1 MSGRRKWSF
10 LMLRLGTFLHPSLA
24 SVAILLI
31 IMSGAAAQGDRR
43 ESLDKEIAASREL
56 IFQGSYDE
64 AVSRFADLSKRHAD
78 SPAGDFYQAVALIWK
93 SYVDSKLEAG
103 SRDHDEAI
111 NTALAFAIKKAD
123 AMRARP
129 DKSKED
135 EVEALYYLGS
145 ALAIRSRLNFYQNHS
160 VPAARY
166 ARAAQDHLNSLVK
179 IDPGYTD
186 AYFALGGI
194 YYRAGVLLDS
204 SIARLATSV
213 LGAKALPEGDIDRG
227 IGYLRLASDKSRF
240 AGVDAKLA
248 LLEIYVPK
256 GERLD
261 EALGL
266 ARELQA
272 KYPGNQT
279 FARYLMRIYLGLKD
293 RARLNQTAR
302 AVLARVKEGKPGFG
316 AFMKAEANRFMLEA
330 RKL

>member
-1 MSGRRKWSF
+1 MIRSQVFFRP
-10 LMLRLGTFLHPSLA
+10 RLVCA
-24 SVAILLI
+24 AII
-31 IMSGAAAQGDRR
+31 FIAAVTPAAQAEKR
-43 ESLDKEIAASREL
+43 EVIRGEIASAREL
-56 IFQGSYDE
+56 IFQGGYDE
-64 AVSRFADLSKRHAD
+64 AVKRFVGLAKAHPDN
-78 SPAGDFYQAVALIWK
+78 PAGDFYQAVALIWK

-103 SRDHDEAI
+103 SRDYDEAI
-111 NTALAFAIKKAD
+111 NTALAAAIK
-123 AMRARP
+123 RAEAIRSGP
-129 DKSKED
+129 NKSKED

-145 ALAIRSRLNFYQNHS
+145 AFAIKSRLNFYQNHI
-160 VPAARY
+160 VPAARF
-166 ARAAQDHLNSLVK
+166 ARTAQDHLNALIK
-179 IDPGYTD
+179 IDPDYAD

-204 SIARLATSV
+204 PVARLASGV
-213 LGAKALPEGDIDRG
+213 LGAKALPEGDSERG
-227 IGYLRLASDKSRF
+227 IRYLKAAAGSRF

-256 GERLD
+256 NERLD

-279 FARYLMRIYLGLKD
+279 FARYLMRIYLGLRD
-293 RARLNQTAR
+293 RAKLNQTAR
-302 AVLARVKEGKPGFG
+302 MVLARVKEEKPGFG